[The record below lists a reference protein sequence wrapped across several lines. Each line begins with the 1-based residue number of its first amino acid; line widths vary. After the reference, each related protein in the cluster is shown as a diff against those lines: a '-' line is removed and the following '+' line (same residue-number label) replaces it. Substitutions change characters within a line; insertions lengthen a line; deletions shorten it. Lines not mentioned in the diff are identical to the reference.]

1 MDMQL
6 TQAQRQVLSQR
17 MIQSVNILQMS
28 AQELTEYIKKVA
40 MENPLVDLEEPE
52 QESKD
57 QERLK
62 KLEWLANL
70 DEQNRVYYRREY
82 EESDANDIM
91 NIGSRDEETL
101 ADNLLSQLIGMGY
114 TDEEYRVFEYIAQC
128 LDSNGFYT
136 GAPGELAERCQI
148 TAQKAEEMLEVMR
161 NLEPAGVCAPDL
173 VHCLLKQLEREG
185 DKYQVEREIVA
196 EYLELLGKNQLHV
209 IAKKMHLSIERVK
222 EAQMRIRSLNPK
234 PSSGFSDREVLR
246 YLTPDVTVV
255 KLEGY
260 FEVLVNDTAC
270 PVMQINQEY
279 MKMLKGACPEEA
291 KDYIMEKFRQVEQI
305 QGCIM
310 KRNNTLTRLT
320 KCLVDNQKEFFM
332 YGKGHLKPFKMKD
345 AAEMLDVHESTI
357 SRTVKE
363 KYLQCCWGIFPLG
376 YFFSKGF
383 NNGENSGNIATIQL
397 KEQLKKIIDEEDKS
411 KPLSDQKL
419 MEKLAEQGVQ
429 ISRRTVTKYR
439 ESMQIADCRGRK
451 QYSS

>member
-1 MDMQL
+1 MDIQL

-260 FEVLVNDTAC
+260 FEVLVNDTSC

-291 KDYIMEKFRQVEQI
+291 KDYIMGLINK
-305 QGCIM
+305 M
-310 KRNNTLTRLT
+310 NTL
-320 KCLVDNQKEFFM
+320 
-332 YGKGHLKPFKMKD
+332 
-345 AAEMLDVHESTI
+345 
-357 SRTVKE
+357 
-363 KYLQCCWGIFPLG
+363 
-376 YFFSKGF
+376 
-383 NNGENSGNIATIQL
+383 
-397 KEQLKKIIDEEDKS
+397 KK
-411 KPLSDQKL
+411 
-419 MEKLAEQGVQ
+419 
-429 ISRRTVTKYR
+429 
-439 ESMQIADCRGRK
+439 
-451 QYSS
+451 